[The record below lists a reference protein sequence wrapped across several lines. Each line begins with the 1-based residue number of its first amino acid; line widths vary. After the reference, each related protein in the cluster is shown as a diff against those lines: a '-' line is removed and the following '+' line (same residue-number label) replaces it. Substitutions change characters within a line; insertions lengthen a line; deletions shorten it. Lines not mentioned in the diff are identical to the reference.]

1 MKNSVMWGSD
11 TSPHSD
17 VSRHLRWMRGVLD
30 ELGLSAATHDALR
43 SRLWAVEERLLDP
56 ELRIAVV
63 GEASSGKSTLIN
75 TFLRRRLLP
84 SSALITTRT
93 TMTLRHGH
101 GTEGLSL
108 DTTDGQV
115 LTWPSAQFAQFAQF
129 ADTGPA
135 DLVLQG

>member
-1 MKNSVMWGSD
+1 MKNIAMWDSD

-17 VSRHLRWMRGVLD
+17 LSDHLRWIRGVLD
-30 ELGLSAATHDALR
+30 ELGLSAANYDALR

-75 TFLRRRLLP
+75 AFLRRRLLP

-93 TMTLRHGH
+93 NMTLRDGH
-101 GTEGLSL
+101 GTEG
-108 DTTDGQV
+108 G
-115 LTWPSAQFAQFAQF
+115 
-129 ADTGPA
+129 
-135 DLVLQG
+135 